1 MQDISRDEL
10 TLLQTGCD
18 KDAILTNN
26 ESAFDRIKLGRTPE
40 LESLPTSIKL
50 EDTTDA
56 FQWNTPTTNI
66 GSNLLHSD
74 DPLISGAL
82 DDNQNEFDTIAG
94 CGNSLVPMETP
105 TSTFNKKSTRV
116 RKSGNL
122 KLRFHHQA
130 LPQEYLDH
138 YEATQN
144 HFNTK
149 EMTLGTFSSSIRS
162 SKKDRTATST
172 LQTPSTDHA
181 ANQSD
186 ASDTKG
192 DKSVQ
197 MWLQK
202 SSKHQNGRDSTLRM
216 ENDGNQSKGTVAKH
230 SAKVTAQDLP
240 YMGEITLDNFK
251 PRRGRKP
258 KKADICHLIYK
269 NYGTIFPNQKTETET
284 ELESE
289 TPNNTKTLIN
299 RSLLERRLIDSGD
312 GTEVQ
317 LTRDGDDNTEEPLN
331 LCVRDR
337 YDSDVMTVVSDE
349 DGTDSEKKFADSK
362 ADMPLLSTNEPL
374 STAHFPRNLK
384 MALPNF
390 QSALLDNKHE
400 LPETAGIDMETDIN
414 NYNCWQNSG
423 MFLNPMVLYLQ
434 KIANSN
440 SNTPSPNYGQRAS
453 ESPKPESTES
463 STSDTNSMRTRQRR
477 MLVPKKMS
485 QLMKEEA
492 TNSVTNQLIQSVTP
506 TTVSASISNKATIT
520 SNANQKHPNAPKRKR
535 SAIFIPPVPEE
546 SSTNHATEVS
556 ICKFKFTG
564 GAKPSL
570 QEKKMLS
577 VDAGG
582 NFRYYSGTGD
592 KSIRFFPRESLKQS
606 SLMTASSAGAFL
618 NTPGQ
623 KITNDIPPPSFGL
636 SNELLQ
642 IHEINTPSSVGAML
656 SSETSIPSHQQ
667 QLQQHP
673 KQQHYHN
680 TRKRK
685 SKRSMQREK
694 LEKTFKEKGFLIQ
707 TQQLEQAEGTYCKF
721 RQLRKFTRYL
731 FRSWKDYLPELQQN
745 QANPAAAAL
754 HQARTPSIIDA
765 PSPNLMP
772 PSPSS
777 SHED

>member
-1 MQDISRDEL
+1 MHSNGTHR
-10 TLLQTGCD
+10 LQTLAQIYC
-18 KDAILTNN
+18 K
-26 ESAFDRIKLGRTPE
+26 FLGVTKYFV
-40 LESLPTSIKL
+40 LLI
-50 EDTTDA
+50 
-56 FQWNTPTTNI
+56 NI
-66 GSNLLHSD
+66 WRFVFFFFASRHSD

-82 DDNQNEFDTIAG
+82 DDNQNEFDTITG
-94 CGNSLVPMETP
+94 CGNSLVPMETS

-144 HFNTK
+144 HFNSK
-149 EMTLGTFSSSIRS
+149 EMTLGTLPSNVRS
-162 SKKDRTATST
+162 SKKDRMATST
-172 LQTPSTDHA
+172 IQSYSPSNDSVVA
-181 ANQSD
+181 AD
-186 ASDTKG
+186 ASG
-192 DKSVQ
+192 EKSVQ

-202 SSKHQNGRDSTLRM
+202 SAKHQNGR
-216 ENDGNQSKGTVAKH
+216 ENDQSKGTVAKH
-230 SAKVTAQDLP
+230 SPKMTTQDLP
-240 YMGEITLDNFK
+240 FMGEITLDNFK

-269 NYGTIFPNQKTETET
+269 NYGTIFPNQKSDET
-284 ELESE
+284 ELDLDA
-289 TPNNTKTLIN
+289 PNNNTEATIN
-299 RSLLERRLIDSGD
+299 QSLLERRLTDSGD
-312 GTEVQ
+312 GADAPP
-317 LTRDGDDNTEEPLN
+317 LTQDGDDNAEEPLN

-349 DGTDSEKKFADSK
+349 EGSDSEKFTDSK
-362 ADMPLLSTNEPL
+362 ADLPLLTNETL
-374 STAHFPRNLK
+374 SAAHFPPNLK

-400 LPETAGIDMETDIN
+400 LSETAGIDMDTDLSQ
-414 NYNCWQNSG
+414 YNCWQNSG

-440 SNTPSPNYGQRAS
+440 SNASATNYGQRTS
-453 ESPKPESTES
+453 ESPKSESIES
-463 STSDTNSMRTRQRR
+463 NANDTNAIRNRPRR
-477 MLVPKKMS
+477 MLIPKKMS
-485 QLMKEEA
+485 QLMKDDLS
-492 TNSVTNQLIQSVTP
+492 NSETSHTVTP
-506 TTVSASISNKATIT
+506 TTVSTSISNKVTLSASQT
-520 SNANQKHPNAPKRKR
+520 NQKNPNAPKRKR

-592 KSIRFFPRESLKQS
+592 KSIRGYEFFPRESLKQS
-606 SLMTASSAGAFL
+606 SLVSASSAGAFL

-642 IHEINTPSSVGAML
+642 IPEINTPL
-656 SSETSIPSHQQ
+656 STENATANSIHTHPH
-667 QLQQHP
+667 QLQQHS

-731 FRSWKDYLPELQQN
+731 FRSWKDYLPGELQQN
-745 QANPAAAAL
+745 QTNPAAAAEAL
-754 HQARTPSIIDA
+754 QQASTSSINDHNGIDTSS
-765 PSPNLMP
+765 SPHFMP
-772 PSPSS
+772 PSPTS